1 MVTSNS
7 HAATSTIKS
16 TTYSS
21 CYQLHFPRRNLR
33 SASAIAIPLPS
44 PAVQSNSSLLTIMN
58 FRSISSRPNHIED
71 KGGFRA
77 QVKTNEAGTANQNP
91 AHVEVKA
98 DPPHHHLHH
107 EPHHHVPH
115 VHHHHIP
122 LHHHIP
128 HHHEVKIE
136 HHVPVHHHIPH
147 HHEVK
152 IEHHVPVHHHIPHHH
167 EIKIDHH
174 VPLHHDFKNL
184 HHHDF
189 KGYHHLSSPLSS
201 YKFDTFAPLH
211 GFSYNPSAFH
221 HGYGHWPF
229 QESNNYGHL
238 KHHEGFQYNGPHHNY
253 HHGIGHGF
261 NFGSDINGLSSFNK
275 DKYEKIIEEIKKYR
289 HQEPLNDFGGLKS
302 HLFSEFDNGTDNKV
316 CDGVD
321 FVSRKEWR
329 ARRSVDTSPLALPV
343 NHVIIL
349 HTVFGACDNTP
360 LCIRNVQFIQDYHM
374 DEKGWWDIAYSFL
387 IGGDGRVYIGVGFRN
402 VGEFTINYNT
412 IGIGI
417 AFMGN
422 FDIMTPSDQ
431 MINAAKN
438 LIKCGIKKG
447 YLTPSIEIHGQRDAT
462 CTASPGKNLYAK
474 IKQWDN
480 FVGGRLSLYHCCAD
494 HMKTTKS
501 T

>member
-1 MVTSNS
+1 MNNGNSPDPVTHELAN
-7 HAATSTIKS
+7 HVIKYLRKLALIGLNLPRYKS
-16 TTYSS
+16 THMPILFVTFAICGAVSGTHLYGIIGESYHAPQPYKFGYVVKDKDSS
-21 CYQLHFPRRNLR
+21 QHRHEEGDGHGNVRGSYGYTDDKGQYREVHYV
-33 SASAIAIPLPS
+33 A
-44 PAVQSNSSLLTIMN
+44 
-58 FRSISSRPNHIED
+58 D

-115 VHHHHIP
+115 VHHHIP
-122 LHHHIP
+122 LHHHVP

-174 VPLHHDFKNL
+174 APLHHDFKNF
-184 HHHDF
+184 HHHGF
-189 KGYHHLSSPLSS
+189 KGYHHFDSPLSS

-229 QESNNYGHL
+229 MESNNYDHF
-238 KHHEGFQYNGPHHNY
+238 KHHGGFHHNGPHHNY

-275 DKYEKIIEEIKKYR
+275 NKYEKIIEEIKKYR

-302 HLFSEFDNGTDNKV
+302 HLFNEFDNG
-316 CDGVD
+316 
-321 FVSRKEWR
+321 
-329 ARRSVDTSPLALPV
+329 
-343 NHVIIL
+343 
-349 HTVFGACDNTP
+349 
-360 LCIRNVQFIQDYHM
+360 DY
-374 DEKGWWDIAYSFL
+374 K
-387 IGGDGRVYIGVGFRN
+387 
-402 VGEFTINYNT
+402 
-412 IGIGI
+412 
-417 AFMGN
+417 
-422 FDIMTPSDQ
+422 
-431 MINAAKN
+431 
-438 LIKCGIKKG
+438 
-447 YLTPSIEIHGQRDAT
+447 HG
-462 CTASPGKNLYAK
+462 L
-474 IKQWDN
+474 
-480 FVGGRLSLYHCCAD
+480 
-494 HMKTTKS
+494 
-501 T
+501 